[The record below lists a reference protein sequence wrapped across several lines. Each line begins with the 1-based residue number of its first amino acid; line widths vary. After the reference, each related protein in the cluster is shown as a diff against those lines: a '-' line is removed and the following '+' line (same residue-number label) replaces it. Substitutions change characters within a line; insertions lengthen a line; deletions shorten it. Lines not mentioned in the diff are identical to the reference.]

1 MGILATH
8 WFDSVVGT
16 SFSFPVSVL
25 EQDEIYSTTSI
36 KKGCLWVVGYM
47 GNLR

>member
-25 EQDEIYSTTSI
+25 EQDEIYSTTEFLYI
-36 KKGCLWVVGYM
+36 RAIFQDQLV
-47 GNLR
+47 LL

>member
-25 EQDEIYSTTSI
+25 EQDEIYTPRQKNVLI
-36 KKGCLWVVGYM
+36 KRGISE
-47 GNLR
+47 GN

>member
-25 EQDEIYSTTSI
+25 EQDEIYMYHNQKSEI
-36 KKGCLWVVGYM
+36 YLD
-47 GNLR
+47 